1 MSRRTQENVIAGL
14 LVALFAVYLLMTLN
28 LGPNARLVPVPIALL
43 GLGFLLVQIVNQNRS
58 DGREFQLDLLASLT
72 AGVASNDR
80 DGDGDGDGEVSGDS
94 NPGDTPA
101 AFSRE
106 LQAAG
111 FLAAFIGLILL
122 LGPIAAVFLFTSG
135 YFIVTRHFAPL
146 KAVTVAGLCTLALYL
161 LFAVGL
167 RLQMYHGVLAP
178 FFEPG

>member
-14 LVALFAVYLLMTLN
+14 LVALFAVYLLMTLS

-43 GLGFLLVQIVNQNRS
+43 GLGFLLIQIVNQNRS
-58 DGREFQLDLLASLT
+58 DGREFRLDLLASLT
-72 AGVASNDR
+72 AGVASSDV
-80 DGDGDGDGEVSGDS
+80 DEDVSGES

-106 LQAAG
+106 LQATG

-135 YFIVTRHFAPL
+135 YFVVTRHFAPL

-167 RLQMYHGVLAP
+167 QLQMYHGVLAP
-178 FFEPG
+178 LFEPG

>member
-14 LVALFAVYLLMTLN
+14 LVALFAVYLLMTLS

-43 GLGFLLVQIVNQNRS
+43 GLGFLLIQIVNQNRS

-72 AGVASNDR
+72 GGVASSDV
-80 DGDGDGDGEVSGDS
+80 DQDEDVSGES

-101 AFSRE
+101 AFPRE

-111 FLAAFIGLILL
+111 FLAAFIGLILV
-122 LGPIAAVFLFTSG
+122 LGPIAAVFVFTSG
-135 YFIVTRHFAPL
+135 FFVVTRHFPPL
-146 KAVTVAGLCTLALYL
+146 KAVTVAGVCTLALYL

-167 RLQMYHGVLAP
+167 QLQMYHGVLAP
-178 FFEPG
+178 LFEPG